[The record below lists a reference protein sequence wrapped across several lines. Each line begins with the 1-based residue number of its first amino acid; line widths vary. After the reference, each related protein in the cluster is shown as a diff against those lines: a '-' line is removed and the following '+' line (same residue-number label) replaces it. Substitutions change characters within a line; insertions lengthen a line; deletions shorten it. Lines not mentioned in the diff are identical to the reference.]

1 MAKGLSIFILLFYM
15 WHAFGK
21 DNNKILRTRFCN
33 GMQLSRFSIIAQGQ
47 HVLCCMYELV
57 ADSVGFQ
64 GVLWKPSLQ
73 KILEA
78 VFYLDSSAVLIN
90 EPYAAPG
97 T

>member
-1 MAKGLSIFILLFYM
+1 MAKGLSIFLLLLCM

-21 DNNKILRTRFCN
+21 GNNKLYILRTRFCN

-57 ADSVGFQ
+57 ADPDGFQ
-64 GVLWKPSLQ
+64 GVPWKPPLQ

-78 VFYLDSSAVLIN
+78 VFIYQLS
-90 EPYAAPG
+90 
-97 T
+97 